1 MQIKPINTYTIE
13 CIKSAWT
20 SNDRFVASCLDIQEV
35 QGKHIVDVRVVCKK
49 ALHYYLETVFTYFM
63 KSPSMSAYRAP
74 LFETIKSMYKR
85 VFDDFMNGPY
95 LRAKYKE
102 TVGKD
107 LYDHQKEVLSIAIN
121 RKNNFF
127 ALEQGLGKT
136 LTSATFSKI
145 IGARRTIIIGPALV
159 KFNWMY
165 DMTRDWGYNELYWSI
180 LDAKKSKTI
189 KAFRERFVV
198 LNYEQV
204 RKHMDY
210 LLADEVNHIIVDEA
224 HYVKNKDASRST
236 ALETLLKQ
244 TGRPRLTMLS
254 GTPITNRVND
264 MFNYLRLIQHPLGK
278 DYNEFK
284 KRYAV
289 TASVRGGKI
298 IGAKNV
304 DELKGLTSNFFIRK
318 RSEDCLDLPDM
329 VIKNYYMDVSDI
341 KKEYEQMLSELQ
353 EKKERYDELHG
364 KEKQQMSFELKGN
377 IHTLNRLVTTAKVP
391 MIKELIENLIDAGE
405 KVVVF
410 AGYKAPL
417 EMLYGLFGK
426 KRSVLIDGSVD
437 SHKRQVL
444 VDKFRDMDSCKVF
457 LGNYKAAGVGI
468 NLVNARHVIM
478 MNFPFLPADI
488 EQAQKRLHRSGQK
501 DRVFVYYT
509 LAEGTIDNHI
519 YDIIIDKSNDINA
532 LVDGDHKGVIQ
543 YSNITKKLFNSLLTK

>member
-35 QGKHIVDVRVVCKK
+35 QGKHIVDVRVVSKK

-63 KSPSMSAYRAP
+63 KSPSMGASRAA
-74 LFETIKSMYKR
+74 LFGTIKSMYKR

-95 LRAKYKE
+95 LRAKYTQ

-107 LYDHQKEVLSIAIN
+107 LYDHQKEVLATAIN
-121 RKNNFF
+121 RKNNFL

-145 IGARRTIIIGPALV
+145 IGAKRTVIICPSLV
-159 KFNWMY
+159 KYNWLY

-204 RKHMDY
+204 KKHMDY
-210 LLADEVNHIIVDEA
+210 LLKDEINHIIIDEA
-224 HYVKNKDASRST
+224 HYLKNKDAGRSS
-236 ALETLLKQ
+236 AADTLIQ
-244 TGRPRLTMLS
+244 ESGNPRLTLLS

-264 MFNYLRLIQHPLGK
+264 MFNYFRMTGHPLGN
-278 DYNEFK
+278 DYNAFK
-284 KRYAV
+284 ERYAIM
-289 TASVRGGKI
+289 ANVRGGKI

-304 DELKGLTSNFFIRK
+304 DELKGLASNFFIRK
-318 RSEDCLDLPDM
+318 KSEDCLDLPEM

-341 KKEYEQMLSELQ
+341 KKEYEALLQELR
-353 EKKERYDELHG
+353 EKKEKYDTLHG
-364 KEKQQMSFELKGN
+364 KEKQQMTFEMKGN

-391 MIKELIENLIDAGE
+391 MIKEYIDNLVEAGE

-417 EMLYGLFGK
+417 QMLHELFGD

-437 SHKRQVL
+437 SHKRQLL
-444 VDKFRDMDSCKVF
+444 VDKFRDSEHCKVF

-468 NLVNARHVIM
+468 NLVNARHVVM

-501 DRVFVYYT
+501 NRVFVTYT
-509 LAEGTIDNHI
+509 LATQTIDEHI
-519 YDIIIDKSNDINA
+519 YDIIIDKSQDINA
-532 LVDGDHKGVIQ
+532 LVDGDHKGVIN
-543 YSNITKKLFNSLLTK
+543 YSNIQKRLFKSLLEK